1 MFENNLS
8 DPSGWSLGKIN
19 NLREVFGNENL
30 SWKIPIN
37 LNVFLGNNSFLWFFP
52 VKTTI
57 GDGLSYP
64 CRNQEE
70 IPSYQDAGKSK
81 RRINCNNNF
90 SFF

>member
-37 LNVFLGNNSFLWFFP
+37 LNVF
-52 VKTTI
+52 
-57 GDGLSYP
+57 
-64 CRNQEE
+64 
-70 IPSYQDAGKSK
+70 
-81 RRINCNNNF
+81 
-90 SFF
+90 